1 MTASSFFS
9 FVRGLNFSGSS
20 IILIL
25 RCLSYFSA
33 RVDLSGCWT
42 DTPPITYEH
51 GGAVLTVAIN
61 FDGKVTVAMCLF
73 S

>member
-1 MTASSFFS
+1 MELLLFA
-9 FVRGLNFSGSS
+9 L
-20 IILIL
+20 
-25 RCLSYFSA
+25 FSA

-61 FDGKVTVAMCLF
+61 LNGKVRISIGL
-73 S
+73 